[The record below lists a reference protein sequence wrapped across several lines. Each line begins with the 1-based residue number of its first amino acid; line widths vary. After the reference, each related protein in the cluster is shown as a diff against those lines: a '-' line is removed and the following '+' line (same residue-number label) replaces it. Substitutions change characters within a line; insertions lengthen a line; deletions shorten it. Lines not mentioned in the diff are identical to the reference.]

1 MISKIENLLH
11 LPAKCLANR
20 KITKTFFKRNFELTK
35 NERNLLDDFSI
46 VVSIDWI
53 ASISPNTCNVPAFS
67 TSNSSFEEIQVIAL
81 QTNNKDFERNY
92 YKLLELIQKYI
103 PYHTLLILYT
113 DKVLVWNTCFKRINE
128 NDNTKR
134 VIDKMFST
142 DIILMNN
149 PTESQIKFFGGLS
162 FEKLDKTNLRT
173 LYNGYVQ
180 QLVALNAAEV
190 RGEFSTRPAD
200 RTKQDVIYLEEIA
213 QLEKEITV
221 LSKKVK
227 RESQLNIQID
237 LNSQVQLKRKQIDRI
252 KQLIN
257 T

>member
-1 MISKIENLLH
+1 M
-11 LPAKCLANR
+11 
-20 KITKTFFKRNFELTK
+20 
-35 NERNLLDDFSI
+35 DDFSI

-67 TSNSSFEEIQVIAL
+67 TPNSSFEEIQVIAL
-81 QTNNKDFERNY
+81 QTNNNDFERNKP
-92 YKLLELIQKYI
+92 KLLELVQKYI

-113 DKVLVWNTCFKRINE
+113 DTGLVWNACYKRINE

-134 VIDKMFST
+134 VIDKMFFT
-142 DIILMNN
+142 DIIPINN
-149 PTESQIKFFGGLS
+149 PTESQTKFFGGLS
-162 FEKLDKTNLRT
+162 FKKLDKTNLRT

-190 RGEFSTRPAD
+190 RGEFSPRPAE
-200 RTKQDVIYLEEIA
+200 RTKQDAVYLEQII
-213 QLEKEITV
+213 QLEKEITTLTNKV
-221 LSKKVK
+221 IREYQLSK
-227 RESQLNIQID
+227 QIE
-237 LNSQVQLKRKQIDRI
+237 LNSQIQLKRKQIDST